1 MLAVAVL
8 SFVINMLLNF
18 YWIDLGNF
26 DPKYFLGLKERS
38 LQNLNIWII
47 VQGLYVF
54 QNHLQL
60 LQLLLN
66 KFSQSQPASVE
77 VCGVILL
84 FLETK
89 NYCDYQSL
97 KYIVSDRAR
106 MVATVLSG
114 KDVAQEVRT
123 DLKRKVRLDFQD
135 FFTHLGRWR
144 RSRTMTPTSS
154 RAWLSYRYICIYSIL
169 SERHWE
175 YYVSHSITHC
185 RHNCLVFIWYISD
198 ITGSLKRALY
208 VRNTCNLTVGEEGVR
223 RDFLVSGRFNT
234 FASLILA
241 EGGCSGTTWE

>member
-1 MLAVAVL
+1 MLAVVVL
-8 SFVINMLLNF
+8 SFVINMLFIEL
-18 YWIDLGNF
+18 IRGTF
-26 DPKYFLGLKERS
+26 DPKYFLGLKERP
-38 LQNLNIWII
+38 LQNKNIWII

-66 KFSQSQPASVE
+66 KFSQSQPATVE
-77 VCGVILL
+77 VCGVGVILL

-97 KYIVSDRAR
+97 KNIVSDRAR

-154 RAWLSYRYICIYSIL
+154 RAWLSYRYICIYIVYYPRVTESIMWVTL
-169 SERHWE
+169 
-175 YYVSHSITHC
+175 
-185 RHNCLVFIWYISD
+185 
-198 ITGSLKRALY
+198 
-208 VRNTCNLTVGEEGVR
+208 
-223 RDFLVSGRFNT
+223 
-234 FASLILA
+234 SLIVDIIVWY
-241 EGGCSGTTWE
+241 SFGTSVT

>member
-1 MLAVAVL
+1 
-8 SFVINMLLNF
+8 MLLKTGLTRMAAQ
-18 YWIDLGNF
+18 WHR
-26 DPKYFLGLKERS
+26 PKPEARGYDTRELAS
-38 LQNLNIWII
+38 CC
-47 VQGLYVF
+47 
-54 QNHLQL
+54 
-60 LQLLLN
+60 
-66 KFSQSQPASVE
+66 SCSSQPATVE

-97 KYIVSDRAR
+97 KNIVSDRAR

-135 FFTHLGRWR
+135 LFTHLGRWR

-154 RAWLSYRYICIYSIL
+154 RAWLSYRWASSIL

-175 YYVSHSITHC
+175 KYTESNSITHY

-198 ITGSLKRALY
+198 ITGSHKRSL
-208 VRNTCNLTVGEEGVR
+208 NLDLLNFFIGMV
-223 RDFLVSGRFNT
+223 
-234 FASLILA
+234 
-241 EGGCSGTTWE
+241 